1 MDLPD
6 GNPKTVFGLAKPGFA
21 AIPPVALIHL
31 GAAMQN
37 GREKYGLMNWREKN
51 VSASVYRDAME
62 RHLLAWWD
70 GEQVAPDSGV
80 HHLGHVMACC
90 AILLDAEA
98 QGALNDDRPP
108 IPGKFSELV
117 AALTRPM
124 QPAPEVDVERAVV
137 NDRYALDEP
146 AQAVELFRLWRR
158 IADVDARLN
167 EIAYYEPPTLDSLK
181 AVTDAFFRDALGVV
195 VAASRR
201 KAVIAALDKLGLHKV
216 QDATEPMHRT
226 MFLRALL
233 EHQDPPPAPADAP
246 SVTLAGG

>member
-98 QGALNDDRPP
+98 QGALNDDRP
-108 IPGKFSELV
+108 IPGKFAELV
-117 AALTRPM
+117 AAMTRPM
-124 QPAPEVDVERAVV
+124 VAAPEAPSEPAPPGEKWSFDDA
-137 NDRYALDEP
+137 
-146 AQAVELFRLWRR
+146 AQAVEMFRFWRR
-158 IADVDARLN
+158 IDSVAERLAQV
-167 EIAYYEPPTLDSLK
+167 EDLEPPTLDEIVEIAKVFLDRHSPSEYTRHRDHLS
-181 AVTDAFFRDALGVV
+181 DALFV
-195 VAASRR
+195 
-201 KAVIAALDKLGLHKV
+201 LGAKKV
-216 QDATEPMHRT
+216 QDLDEPFDRLT
-226 MFLRALL
+226 LLRAML
-233 EHQDPPPAPADAP
+233 EYQDRPAVPADAP
-246 SVTLAGG
+246 SVPLAGA